1 MAVCES
7 KFPTDRL
14 ALVEPCKSE
23 YSFVVYRQDIVR
35 FPKFEKYLIAVTI
48 TYRVDVEP
56 NGYTLGRHL
65 YSVPL
70 TPGEEVEIEIF
81 RSSKVER
88 ELSQQYSTE
97 VEFVEEFS
105 NTCKYEWSKERTS
118 NYKEGGGV
126 SGKIDL
132 GFIEFGGH
140 YEPEYSETE
149 REFERVIGECVHK
162 TKLRVDRKF
171 DVHIGLKTE
180 VENRYRSTRKLKNP
194 NLCRTLTYNY
204 FQLMRKVKVT
214 VTRVGLK
221 FDYVSVPPRILVTH
235 IPAVIRSYVM
245 PFPEIKTIQAVRE
258 EKSGSGSS
266 NPESAHETTSVTG
279 SYVRMAYA
287 PGAGP
292 ELQVS
297 TPAVKTLL
305 QPMVE
310 EPRVLELSKE
320 VLLSKMLREKVI
332 VEDQKKA
339 MDEVLEDL
347 RKKFPVGKIVSERE
361 VCINTN
367 SMHVEPMMGT
377 CLACEDHDIKMRR
390 MEMEKA
396 RAELEEE

>member
-1 MAVCES
+1 
-7 KFPTDRL
+7 
-14 ALVEPCKSE
+14 
-23 YSFVVYRQDIVR
+23 
-35 FPKFEKYLIAVTI
+35 
-48 TYRVDVEP
+48 
-56 NGYTLGRHL
+56 
-65 YSVPL
+65 
-70 TPGEEVEIEIF
+70 
-81 RSSKVER
+81 
-88 ELSQQYSTE
+88 
-97 VEFVEEFS
+97 
-105 NTCKYEWSKERTS
+105 
-118 NYKEGGGV
+118 
-126 SGKIDL
+126 
-132 GFIEFGGH
+132 
-140 YEPEYSETE
+140 
-149 REFERVIGECVHK
+149 
-162 TKLRVDRKF
+162 
-171 DVHIGLKTE
+171 
-180 VENRYRSTRKLKNP
+180 
-194 NLCRTLTYNY
+194 
-204 FQLMRKVKVT
+204 
-214 VTRVGLK
+214 
-221 FDYVSVPPRILVTH
+221 
-235 IPAVIRSYVM
+235 VIRSYVM

-347 RKKFPVGKIVSERE
+347 HKKFPVGKIVSERE